1 MYTTNMSTV
10 DSVFLIITGCAIS
23 LFFILGAVTLVY
35 VLKLIKSIK
44 RVVARAEDA
53 IDSVEA
59 ATETI
64 KNIGVNARGP
74 MALFTVVKNIVNLM
88 NRHK

>member
-1 MYTTNMSTV
+1 MSTV

-23 LFFILGAVTLVY
+23 LFFLLGAVVLIF
-35 VLKLIKSIK
+35 VLKLIKQVK
-44 RVVARAEDA
+44 RVVAKAEDA

-64 KNIGVNARGP
+64 KNIGVNASGP
-74 MALFTVVKNIVNLM
+74 LAVFKVIKNIVNLM
-88 NRHK
+88 NRRK

>member
-1 MYTTNMSTV
+1 MSTV

-23 LFFILGAVTLVY
+23 LFFLLGAVVLIF
-35 VLKLIKSIK
+35 VLKLIKQIK
-44 RVVARAEDA
+44 KVVAKAEDA

-64 KNIGVNARGP
+64 KNIGVNASGP
-74 MALFTVVKNIVNLM
+74 LAVFKVVKNIVDLM
-88 NRHK
+88 NRRK

>member
-1 MYTTNMSTV
+1 MSTV

-23 LFFILGAVTLVY
+23 LFFLLGAVVLIY
-35 VLKLIKSIK
+35 VLKLLKTVR

-64 KNIGVNARGP
+64 KNIGQNAGGP
-74 MALFTVVKNIVNLM
+74 LAVFKLVKNIVNLM
-88 NRHK
+88 NRRK